1 MAENKPRKLTLREM
15 SEKGMLP
22 RPIPHQLAFL
32 FESLIYFFEPRRE
45 LEAKRISGEEA
56 EKVERKHFCTYSRL
70 RAKTYR
76 AYADYSTGKNIGR
89 FLRKARNSEEMAEKY
104 DPQPV
109 LCLEELE

>member
-15 SEKGMLP
+15 SGKGMLP

-45 LEAKRISGEEA
+45 LEAKRIREAEEA
-56 EKVERKHFCTYSRL
+56 ERKHFCAYSRL

-76 AYADYSTGKNIGR
+76 AYADYATGKNRDR
-89 FLRKARNSEEMAEKY
+89 FLRKARNAEEMAEKY

-109 LCLEELE
+109 LCLEELD